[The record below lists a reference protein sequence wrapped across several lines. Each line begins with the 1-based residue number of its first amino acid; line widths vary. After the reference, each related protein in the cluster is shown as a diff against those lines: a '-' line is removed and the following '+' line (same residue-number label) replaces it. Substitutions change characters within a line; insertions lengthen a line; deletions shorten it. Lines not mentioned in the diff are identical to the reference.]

1 MEKLKRLR
9 EERNL
14 SQVKLAARADLNP
27 ATVNQIER
35 GMRNASPGTLHKLA
49 DALGVSLYELLE
61 DDSPKGQAPLWSDN
75 PPAERRP
82 STFGKFIVSAADKWI
97 SIVSEPGKD
106 YRKLIGISE
115 AADAFGDA
123 VDDHIDEAY
132 WDSLPNEERLEI
144 IRGMQRIT
152 EVIEHVTQTLGDEIL
167 EEKSRQN
174 REKIREWT
182 RRLSA

>member
-1 MEKLKRLR
+1 MGEIGREVKRLR
-9 EERNL
+9 EERGWSKAQL
-14 SQVKLAARADLNP
+14 AVYAGSSQP
-27 ATVNQIER
+27 TVNQVES
-35 GMRNASPGTLHKLA
+35 GKRNPSTRTLQKLA
-49 DALGVSLYELLE
+49 GALGVEAADLF
-61 DDSPKGQAPLWSDN
+61 PKGQAPLWSDES
-75 PPAERRP
+75 PTARRA
-82 STFGKFIVSAADKWI
+82 SIFGEFIVSVADKWI

-106 YRKLIGISE
+106 YQKLIGISE
-115 AADAFGDA
+115 AVDAFGDA

-167 EEKSRQN
+167 EEKSRRN